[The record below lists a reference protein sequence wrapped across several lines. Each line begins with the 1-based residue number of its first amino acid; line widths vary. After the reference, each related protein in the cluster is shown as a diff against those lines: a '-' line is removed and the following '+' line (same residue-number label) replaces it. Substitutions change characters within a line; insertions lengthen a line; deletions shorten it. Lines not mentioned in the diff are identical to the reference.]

1 MDFDQYEALTLADIL
16 EDGVPMLV
24 SDTPDTTTYLVRNGN
39 VVRTVAYHKT
49 VASVMAAN
57 ASEAAEFSRTSKLGE
72 NVKVAS
78 MPMSV
83 YLDLHAQGI
92 VQDKAE
98 YKKWLNNSDNAW
110 ARVNNLRV

>member
-1 MDFDQYEALTLADIL
+1 MDFEQYEELTLADIL

-39 VVRTVAYHKT
+39 VVRTVAHHKT

-57 ASEAAEFSRTSKLGE
+57 AAEAAEFSRTSKLGE
-72 NVKVAS
+72 NVKVATL
-78 MPMSV
+78 PMSV

-92 VQDKAE
+92 IQDKAE
-98 YKKWLNNSDNAW
+98 YNKWLNNSDNAW
-110 ARVNNLRV
+110 ARTNNLKV